1 MKFWSRKSDFSAE
14 NRMMKLRVISTKLRK
29 EQKRLLSADSMSK
42 HLHGFTKHVRVYSL
56 VAPKIVD

>member
-42 HLHGFTKHVRVYSL
+42 HLQGFTKHVVLHKLSS
-56 VAPKIVD
+56 